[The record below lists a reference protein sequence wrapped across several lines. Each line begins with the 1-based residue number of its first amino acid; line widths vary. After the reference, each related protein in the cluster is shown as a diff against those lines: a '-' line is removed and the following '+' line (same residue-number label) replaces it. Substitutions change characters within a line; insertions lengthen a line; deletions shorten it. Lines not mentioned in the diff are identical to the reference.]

1 MTDKQKL
8 NEVNVTGSL
17 ARDPEEITTRDG
29 KRLTKLV
36 VMENQRVFDRDQQQ
50 WVDGDS
56 NDYEV
61 VIGNERLGA
70 HALTALSKGKRVTVR
85 GPGQI
90 TPYVNRQT
98 GEPGLNRSIMAR
110 DVSLSMFD
118 ERFERGVDARVD
130 SEPRHREIH
139 EQTWKEQGLAERAS
153 LSGRGTPPPPGVPEQ
168 TASVELGAPTPE
180 QRREVAERQQRAAES
195 WSVAQQQQQM
205 PQQGFSSPSL

>member
-1 MTDKQKL
+1 MSTKMKMGDRT
-8 NEVNVTGSL
+8 VTGNLADDPREVS
-17 ARDPEEITTRDG
+17 ARDGRT
-29 KRLTKLV
+29 
-36 VMENQRVFDRDQQQ
+36 FDREQQQ
-50 WVDGDS
+50 WVDGEAVGYDVAIQ
-56 NDYEV
+56 ND
-61 VIGNERLGA
+61 RLRQ
-70 HALTALSKGKRVTVR
+70 HALHGLSKGDRVTVR
-85 GPGQI
+85 G
-90 TPYVNRQT
+90 TYEVSSYVNKNS
-98 GEPGLNRSIMAR
+98 GEAGLNHRIGAR
-110 DVSLSMFD
+110 DVSVSMFD
-118 ERFERGVDARVD
+118 DRFDPSMGVD